1 MEVNEAFNSEWHI
14 AIEWGIKSC
23 HKYRTLKELVKFW
36 NWIKVRL
43 IVSYKMFHVRPRLNK
58 LSKSSDMLSK
68 YV

>member
-14 AIEWGIKSC
+14 AIEWGIESC